1 MEPATLTAE
10 EVNRHVK
17 VYLGVFASLLVLTGL
32 TVGIAFI
39 DLGHEINIVF
49 ALLIATAKASLVGL
63 FFMHLKW
70 ERKSIYSLLVL
81 VFFFFLA
88 LIGLTLGGYW
98 DTTRGAEHHLVAV
111 EIPLIAEHPGETH

>member
-98 DTTRGAEHHLVAV
+98 DTTRGAEHHRVGV